1 MGKKP
6 FYIIDQDKYL
16 AVVDKPPGMLAVPIK
31 NSDVENLED
40 LVAYEMGKHG
50 VTIGTV
56 HRIDRFT
63 SGIMVFAKR
72 RKAYEELVRQ
82 FRNQEPER
90 VYLAVVR
97 GRLEQK
103 KGELTHY
110 LKLVKEGFRN
120 IVVDQNEPDA
130 TYAHLYYEVL
140 EGFKETTLV
149 EVRLDTGLKN
159 QIRVQFAE
167 EGYPIVGDQHYA
179 PAEKNEKRIN
189 RQALHAYKL
198 TIEHPHKNRPE
209 TYQAKIPPD
218 LRALLKYYRQQ

>member
-16 AVVDKPPGMLAVPIK
+16 AVVDKPPGLLAVPIP
-31 NSDVENLED
+31 NSTVENLED
-40 LVAYEMGKHG
+40 MVAHELGKHG
-50 VTIGTV
+50 VTVYTV

-63 SGIMVFAKR
+63 SGIMIFAKR
-72 RKAYEELVRQ
+72 REAYKKLVHQ
-82 FRNQEPER
+82 FKQREPER

-97 GRLEQK
+97 GIIEQDH
-103 KGELTHY
+103 GELTHY
-110 LKLVKEGFRN
+110 LKLIKDGFRN
-120 IVVDQNEPDA
+120 IVVDADESGA
-130 TYAHLYYEVL
+130 TYAHLAYDVVER
-140 EGFKETTLV
+140 FSDTTLL

-167 EGYPIVGDQHYA
+167 EGHPVVGDRHYA
-179 PAEKNEKRIN
+179 PEEEEEQLIN

-198 TIEHPHKNRPE
+198 TLHHPIKNREE

-218 LRALLKYYRQQ
+218 MRGLLEHYRNE